1 MWMRFRNFSLL
12 LAATASIGGSL
23 LLPIAP
29 AQAQN
34 ILQEQ
39 GSLQPV
45 QNQYTFTGRAGQAIV
60 ISMNSADFD
69 TVLVLLNA
77 SGEEVARNDDYGR
90 SLNSTIVTTLP
101 SDGVYKVLAQSFGG
115 QGGSYT
121 LNVRVATPYDQAYAQ
136 AFDQYQQG
144 QYEQAIASYSRA
156 IAVDPNQPAA
166 YADRA
171 DARYAMS
178 GESVK
183 TEVIADYQRAADLF
197 QQSGDDSIA
206 QTLRSQIEY
215 LQNPQPETAPET
227 SP

>member
-45 QNQYTFTGRAGQAIV
+45 QNQYTFTGRAGQAVV

-101 SDGVYKVLAQSFGG
+101 SDGAYKVLAQSFGG

-136 AFDQYQQG
+136 AYDQYQQG

-197 QQSGDDSIA
+197 QQAGDDSIA
-206 QTLRSQIEY
+206 QALRSQIEY